1 VWVITKRVKKVK
13 KTVVACCGFPSSG
26 SLGSCSRKRPGLLF
40 SSRRAQIFEEEK
52 LLLLLLLLLL
62 PYPRRYIYIK
72 TQRKEEMVALTSRR
86 RALIFNVYLPQ
97 IPPFFLLLLF

>member
-1 VWVITKRVKKVK
+1 VLWLPVVWFLRLVHEDL
-13 KTVVACCGFPSSG
+13 AYC
-26 SLGSCSRKRPGLLF
+26 SLAVGQK
-40 SSRRAQIFEEEK
+40 IFEEEK